1 MPPIIFNPTPLASL
15 LPTFTP
21 EQAHAF
27 SAILGRFL
35 EAEAKGGEEGIEK
48 QLAQELPG
56 CDAKEIRAEIEAELK
71 IYEQKQESLE
81 KALENGRTKEQWL
94 ASEFHKASQNLAT
107 QEVLPYLN
115 NLDNALK
122 EANYKIQEALLTNEG
137 LISQNPNLDGFIA
150 EQQHANSF
158 NLKAT
163 ARGSQ
168 YRVEV
173 LKPEGQY
180 SKNGVD
186 IVMKNGEGKIIQ
198 RHQSKYGQDAPST
211 QKAFEKGDYRGQ
223 QKLVPSDQKAQ
234 LQEQGLKVTDKLEAP
249 DGTTSTPLSKQEV
262 KELQS
267 KAQQEGKLPQADYN
281 DYKIRD
287 LALGIGKEA
296 GKVGL
301 ISAGI
306 SLAIDGVALMC
317 SKEKLDKSKAQ
328 EMAKRAITTGADTT
342 AKTAAAAAIKVAAEK
357 GILPKVCGAKNV
369 FVALGTLAI
378 DHAKVLY
385 KLGKGDITGEQ
396 AIEQLH
402 INSLSTIA
410 GIVGAAA
417 GESMLVAALTS
428 LGVAFGPVGMA
439 VAGFVAGTLG
449 YMAGSSVGQ
458 KIASSSKSFATSVAN
473 SLKSACQA
481 VGNAIKSV
489 ASSVASGV
497 KSVCQTVAGWFS

>member
-1 MPPIIFNPTPLASL
+1 MPPIIFNPTPLPSL

-35 EAEAKGGEEGIEK
+35 EAEAKGGLAGIEA

-56 CDAKEIRAEIEAELK
+56 CDAKEIRAEIEAEVK

-81 KALENGRTKEQWL
+81 KALANGRTKEQWL

-107 QEVLPYLN
+107 QEVMPYLN
-115 NLDNALK
+115 NLDHALK

-158 NLKAT
+158 NLNAT
-163 ARGSQ
+163 AKGSQ
-168 YRVEV
+168 YRAEV

-186 IVMKNGEGKIIQ
+186 LVIKDAEGKVVK
-198 RHQSKYGQDAPST
+198 RYQSKYTQDAPST
-211 QKAFEKGDYRGQ
+211 QKAFEKGDYRAQ

-234 LQEQGLKVTDKLEAP
+234 LQEQGLKVTDRLEAP

-267 KAQQEGKLPQADYN
+267 KAQQEGKLPQNTYN
-281 DYKIRD
+281 DYQARD

-317 SKEKLDKSKAQ
+317 SKEKLDKGKAQ

-342 AKTAAAAAIKVAAEK
+342 AKTAMAAAIKVAAEK

-369 FVALGTLAI
+369 FVALGTLVI
-378 DHAKVLY
+378 DHVKVFY
-385 KLGKGDITGEQ
+385 KLGKGDLTGEQ

-402 INSLSTIA
+402 INSLSTLA
-410 GIVGAAA
+410 GVVSAAA
-417 GESMLVAALTS
+417 GEWVFMAIGSIFGLP
-428 LGVAFGPVGMA
+428 GVAVGGLVGA
-439 VAGFVAGTLG
+439 TLG

-473 SLKSACQA
+473 GIKSFVSS

-489 ASSVASGV
+489 ASSVASGF